1 MLKFFVKRIGGLL
14 FTMLVVSFLIFLTFE
29 LSSQNVAKTALGQFA
44 TKAQL
49 DLYNKQHC
57 LTDGFIDRYG
67 AWLGVLPNCH
77 GEVSGLLQGDFGESH
92 LWRVKVNTF
101 IWDRIGN
108 TTLLAL
114 IAFAIIAPLSVVFG
128 VAAGMREGSLVD
140 RTISLASTITTSIP
154 EFATGAFL
162 ATIFVVWLAILPGTA
177 PLDSSGNWSIA
188 SQLVLPIAT
197 LTTYYLGYLVRMVRA
212 SMVEVMTRPY
222 IRTAVLK
229 GMSFPDVVIKHAMRN
244 ALITPFTA
252 ILMQLNFLF
261 TSVVIVE
268 ALFAFP
274 GFGRMIVEAALYKDL
289 ATVETASLFAVF
301 VVVSSQIIGDFT
313 YMLLNPRIRFS

>member
-1 MLKFFVKRIGGLL
+1 MLKFFAKRIGGLL

-29 LSSQNVAKTALGQFA
+29 FSSQNVAKTALGQFA

-57 LTDGFIDRYG
+57 LTDGFFARYG
-67 AWLGVLPNCH
+67 AWFGVSPNCH
-77 GEVSGLLQGDFGESH
+77 GEVSGILQGDFGESH
-92 LWRVKVNTF
+92 LWRTKVNTF

-108 TTLLAL
+108 TTLLAFL
-114 IAFAIIAPLSVVFG
+114 AFAIIGPLSVLFG
-128 VAAGMREGSLVD
+128 VAAGMREGSFLD
-140 RTISLASTITTSIP
+140 RTISLLSTITTSVP
-154 EFATGAFL
+154 EFCSGAIL
-162 ATIFVVWLAILPGTA
+162 AAIFVVWLALLPGTA
-177 PLDSSGNWSIA
+177 PMDSGGGWSIA
-188 SQLVLPIAT
+188 AQLVLPIAT
-197 LTTYYLGYLVRMVRA
+197 LTTYYTGYLVRMVRA

-268 ALFAFP
+268 SLFAFP

-289 ATVETASLFAVF
+289 ATIETASLFAVF
-301 VVVSSQIIGDFT
+301 VVVSSQIVGDFT